1 MKSNRKN
8 RKRMNLRLRTERT
21 KLFKFQ
27 DKLFGAGYNEHEVKS
42 RMNLEIRFGHYPA
55 IQLLSTKLQFAKN
68 DIIKLKHTRYA
79 EAFGRRQTLKELS
92 KRYYK
97 LIVKIQTTEINH
109 LLMLAKSGRLETI
122 IL

>member
-27 DKLFGAGYNEHEVKS
+27 DKLFKSGYNEHEVKS
-42 RMNLEIRFGHYPA
+42 RMDLEIKFGHYPA

-68 DIIKLKHTRYA
+68 DIIKLKHTRYS

-97 LIVKIQTTEINH
+97 MIVKIQTTEINH
-109 LLMLAKSGRLETI
+109 LVMLMKELKLQKVI
-122 IL
+122 